1 MFDKPLKRLTS
12 GPQRRRPANNRRL
25 DDPPNDYDL
34 HAPDAQSPRSRPR
47 WTAPGAYLRRND
59 RGQSGPRPDDRGQS
73 GPRQYDAR
81 PDDPR
86 QNEPRVYDPRQNE
99 SRRQPMGGADD
110 RYGASHSQ
118 SDAFQGQWGGE
129 PQRPPDGGGG
139 DRDARGM
146 SADVRWQQPDW
157 LSGGPP
163 PAQSPADM
171 PPPLP
176 QMRNAGI
183 RQESPLYQPPEED
196 PQQQTDYRATSARA
210 ALWASRTPSYQADQ
224 PAQMAPREVGEE
236 ERGYFEAY
244 NTRRTPASL
253 AHAEASMSRTQVG
266 EYVPGATSEV
276 ERLRKNAKSTGRTFG
291 PAPYFWELVKKPRP
305 ASPPLI
311 LLFWLTSLLV
321 FASALLTAGYA
332 GVSIYAASQLGHAPQ
347 VEAKGT
353 PASAGL
359 SFQPVVFVSRTDH
372 VLLRGWFI
380 PGVTS
385 TGAQTTSKAIIMV
398 HGPGSN
404 RADSAVGQ
412 LALSEAL
419 AKAGFAVLTFDLRDS
434 GASASAPTT
443 MGYLEARDVL
453 GAVDFLRTGP
463 MPYPKLERPK
473 VIGAW
478 GVSTGAVALLMA
490 AAQEPA
496 LGAVVADSAFARALP
511 IVQRDLP
518 AQTHLSH
525 AFTPGIIL
533 AEQVMYGADY
543 NALAP
548 VNVVA
553 QIAPRPLL
561 FIQGADDTYIPSGDL
576 DALTQAAQQGKG
588 AKVTSWSVEGAKDG
602 QAYHTDPAAY
612 VAKVVAFF
620 DASLAPAK

>member
-1 MFDKPLKRLTS
+1 MFDKPLKRLTA
-12 GPQRRRPANNRRL
+12 GPQRRRPANNRRP
-25 DDPPNDYDL
+25 DDPPHDYDL
-34 HAPDAQSPRSRPR
+34 HAPDTQSPRSGAR
-47 WTAPGAYLRRND
+47 WTAPGAYLRRNN
-59 RGQSGPRPDDRGQS
+59 PRQNDPHQNDARQDDSHQR

-81 PDDPR
+81 S
-86 QNEPRVYDPRQNE
+86 NEPRVYDPLQNE
-99 SRRQPMGGADD
+99 SRRQSMGGTDD
-110 RYGASHSQ
+110 SYGAPHGQ
-118 SDAFQGQWGGE
+118 GDAFQGQWGGE
-129 PQRPPDGGGG
+129 PQRPLDAGG

-146 SADVRWQQPDW
+146 SADARWQQPDW

-163 PAQSPADM
+163 PPQSPADL

-176 QMRNAGI
+176 QMRNAGL
-183 RQESPLYQPPEED
+183 RQESPIYQPPEED

-210 ALWASRTPSYQADQ
+210 ALWASRTPSYEADQ
-224 PAQMAPREVGEE
+224 PAPMAPHEHSEE

-266 EYVPGATSEV
+266 DYVPGATSEV

-311 LLFWLTSLLV
+311 LLFWLTALLV

-332 GVSIYAASQLGHAPQ
+332 GVSIYAASKLGHATQ
-347 VEAKGT
+347 IEAKGA
-353 PASAGL
+353 PRLAY
-359 SFQPVVFVSRTDH
+359 QNVVFVSRTDH

-385 TGAQTTSKAIIMV
+385 TGAQTTAKAIIMV
-398 HGPGSN
+398 HGPDSN
-404 RADSAVGQ
+404 RADSDVGQ

-434 GASASAPTT
+434 GASASAPMT

-453 GAVDFLRTGP
+453 GAVDFLRSGP
-463 MPYPKLERPK
+463 TPYPKLERPK
-473 VIGAW
+473 AIGAW
-478 GVSTGAVALLMA
+478 GVSTGAVAALLA
-490 AAQEPA
+490 ASQEPA
-496 LGAVVADSAFARALP
+496 LSAVVADSAFARALP

-518 AQTHLSH
+518 AQTHLSRV
-525 AFTPGIIL
+525 FTPGVIL

-548 VNVVA
+548 VDVVA
-553 QIAPRPLL
+553 RIAPRPIL
-561 FIQGADDTYIPSGDL
+561 FIQGADDTYIPTGDL

-588 AKVTSWSVEGAKDG
+588 AQATSWSVTGAKDG
-602 QAYHTDPAAY
+602 QAYHADPAAY